1 MDERTTIEVAL
12 TLDSFGWAELE
23 RRSTAEGLATAQL
36 VARACA
42 NLRAQLG
49 TERPALR
56 VLRHQRTGGETRRL
70 TLELATSDLLALKAE
85 AERQDVALKDL
96 LAHAVMLDLADSGD

>member
-23 RRSTAEGLATAQL
+23 RRSAAEGLGAEAL

-49 TERPALR
+49 TGRPALR
-56 VLRHQRTGGETRRL
+56 VLRHGRAGGETRRL
-70 TLELATSDLLALKAE
+70 TLELATGDLIALKAE

-96 LAHAVMLDLADSGD
+96 LAHAVMLDLADAGD